1 MFWFMSTIIACSKG
15 QEALLLF
22 GGFHDTL
29 IISFDFRISSNMS
42 NNPDL
47 ISSCIPKAS
56 FTMLDLNSCIR
67 VANATSP

>member
-1 MFWFMSTIIACSKG
+1 MSTIIACSKG

-29 IISFDFRISSNMS
+29 IISFGISSNMS

-47 ISSCIPKAS
+47 ISPRIPKAS
-56 FTMLDLNSCIR
+56 FTM
-67 VANATSP
+67 